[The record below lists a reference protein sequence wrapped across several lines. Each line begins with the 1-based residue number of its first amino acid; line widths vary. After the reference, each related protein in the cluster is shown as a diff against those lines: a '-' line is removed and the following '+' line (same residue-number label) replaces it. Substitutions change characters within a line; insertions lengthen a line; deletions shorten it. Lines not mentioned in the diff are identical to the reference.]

1 MEIKKLASPQLNYGN
16 YLKDDQLAFK
26 PGSYSFDLNTSSASY
41 EFQFNVNPD
50 DTNRSVQDKLAKLF
64 NTASIGIHADV
75 KEDDSGTTVPWS

>member
-50 DTNRSVQDKLAKLF
+50 DTNRSVQDKLASF
-64 NTASIGIHADV
+64 SILPALAFMQML
-75 KEDDSGTTVPWS
+75 KKMTPATVPWS